1 MRLGKA
7 NITTARIGERET
19 ENKPTL
25 RIIVTVN
32 FPINEYIGPGCGG
45 RKLDYYKQ
53 EFSRHSKAY

>member
-25 RIIVTVN
+25 RMIVTVN
-32 FPINEYIGPGCGG
+32 FPINECI
-45 RKLDYYKQ
+45 
-53 EFSRHSKAY
+53 